1 MITLGSNLLS
11 ISILF
16 FATSLAVYF
25 FLTMGKFPITLNIF
39 LFGIGMVHFLVA
51 AQDDVFWTMALF
63 YFYSLDGIYR
73 ILKPRSWIVLTVG
86 LLLSLLSLTLHDHN
100 QLPVKAILV
109 LLALYILAARISMIV
124 TQREEMRQLYDQ
136 LRGEYRKVKRL
147 NLAAERDA
155 RLEERTKIAR
165 DIHDSVGHRL
175 TALIMKLE
183 MLSIQRKTEDYTEL
197 KRMASES
204 LEETR
209 QAVRALNI
217 EENEGI
223 ATVVH
228 LIRKLEAESHIMVQF
243 TVKQGVLSASISN
256 DKSVA
261 LYRVIQEALTNAMRH
276 AQTREVRVTLGK
288 SATGAIAFEIENS
301 LHKATSFKEGF
312 GISMMRKRVG
322 ELGGSLEVIQT
333 NNKFVVSG
341 MIPSEG

>member
-16 FATSLAVYF
+16 FAATLAVYF

-39 LFGIGMVHFLVA
+39 LFGIGMVHFLIA
-51 AQDDVFWTMALF
+51 GQDDVFWTMALF

-86 LLLSLLSLTLHDHN
+86 LLLSLLSLTLHD
-100 QLPVKAILV
+100 QLTVKGILV
-109 LLALYILAARISMIV
+109 ILVLYILAARISMIV

-136 LRGEYRKVKRL
+136 LRGEYRNLKRL

-183 MLSIQRKTEDYTEL
+183 MLSIQRKTEDYKEL
-197 KRMASES
+197 KRMATES

-243 TVKQGVLSASISN
+243 TVKQGVLSASLSN